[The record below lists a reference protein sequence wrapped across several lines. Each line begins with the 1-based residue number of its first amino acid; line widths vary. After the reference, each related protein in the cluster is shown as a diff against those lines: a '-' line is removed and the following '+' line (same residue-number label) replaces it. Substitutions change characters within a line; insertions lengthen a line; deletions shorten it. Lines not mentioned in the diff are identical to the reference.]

1 MEWKGKFG
9 KPKKIT
15 GKDSHKL
22 LLYESK
28 KYDKTVFA
36 FGLKKRINDE
46 LLAHLMISSKKK
58 IQKNQMILKFQ

>member
-22 LLYESK
+22 ILYESK
-28 KYDKTVFA
+28 KYEKTVFT
-36 FGLKKRINDE
+36 FGFKKRINDE
-46 LLAHLMISSKKK
+46 LLAYEL
-58 IQKNQMILKFQ
+58 

>member
-22 LLYESK
+22 ILYESK
-28 KYDKTVFA
+28 KYEKTVFT
-36 FGLKKRINDE
+36 FGFKKRINDE
-46 LLAHLMISSKKK
+46 LLAYECNGCKAVPI
-58 IQKNQMILKFQ
+58 